1 MAIYVSGKELLA
13 AARTILTLQNM
24 HQLGDQ
30 WNGEDLSIYSLDDR
44 PLPLSHLPPTPS
56 NRSST
61 NLAEN
66 SSPSIKRG
74 YSDESAIHPANLKVN
89 LKTPSIVSERP
100 CSDTPGDP
108 ALTTTPGF
116 RAAEAYVRPS
126 PIYTIGK
133 ILSYGFDLRN
143 CIFTLRIHSPTA
155 AADSVPTEI
164 FLPEVHFPRDRCE
177 VVVSGGKWSISND
190 DGEYGGMIQV
200 LKWWHR
206 EEEQSI
212 KVTGVRSASK
222 AILAGEDEAGY
233 LDQCQQSNCS
243 VM

>member
-1 MAIYVSGKELLA
+1 
-13 AARTILTLQNM
+13 LQNR
-24 HQLGDQ
+24 HNLGDE

-44 PLPLSHLPPTPS
+44 PLPLSHLPPTLS
-56 NRSST
+56 NKSST

-74 YSDESAIHPANLKVN
+74 YSDESAINPANLKVN
-89 LKTPSIVSERP
+89 LKTPSIVSVSSS
-100 CSDTPGDP
+100 SDTPRDP
-108 ALTTTPGF
+108 ALTAVPGF

-126 PIYTIGK
+126 SIYTIGK

-143 CIFTLRIHSPTA
+143 CIFTLRLESPTA
-155 AADSVPTEI
+155 ATESLATEI

-177 VVVSGGKWSISND
+177 VVVSGGKWSISS
-190 DGEYGGMIQV
+190 DGESDGMIQV

-206 EEEQSI
+206 EGEQTL
-212 KVTGVRSASK
+212 KVTGVRSASQ
-222 AILAGEDEAGY
+222 AILASEEEGY
-233 LDQCQQSNCS
+233 LDQCQQSKCG